1 MGMSADEKLRR
12 AHQDT
17 APYGGIIIAGITADM
32 LYQYLGTIDRE
43 TVDLRID
50 LTDVLPVNVT
60 IHGTE
65 RTECFQLP
73 SHLQRADV
81 TGMPDFVTRLE
92 ILQIFFIPIA
102 VCIG

>member
-1 MGMSADEKLRR
+1 MGVPTDEKLRR
-12 AHQDT
+12 THQDT
-17 APYGGIIIAGITADM
+17 APYGRIIITGITADM

-50 LTDVLPVNVT
+50 LTDVLPVDVT

-65 RTECFQLP
+65 RPECCQLP
-73 SHLQRADV
+73 GPPQRADV
-81 TGMPDFVTRLE
+81 TGMPDFVSRLE